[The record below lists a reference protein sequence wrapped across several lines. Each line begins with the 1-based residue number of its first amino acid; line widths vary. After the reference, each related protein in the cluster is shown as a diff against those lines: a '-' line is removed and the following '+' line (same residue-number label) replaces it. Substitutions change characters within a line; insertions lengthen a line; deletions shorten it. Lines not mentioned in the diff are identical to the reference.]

1 MKEIDLNK
9 WENYRSS
16 KKIMH
21 IKRFKEVDVSWDS
34 LIDLMNKSLSEDSD
48 ILSTMNKNYS
58 EPKYIYKNRVASII
72 GTIGYVQFVP
82 KLPLLLNQI
91 DYAIKTIDNIF
102 RQNKQ
107 RDAVQLFCNLVATE
121 YISEIHADAWDAV
134 AFQLKGTTIWDI
146 FTEDGQ
152 DILESVSLEE
162 GDLMLVPANAIHRV
176 TSNSSRATLNFRI
189 ERDEND

>member
-9 WENYRSS
+9 WEIYRSS
-16 KKIMH
+16 KRIMH
-21 IKRFKEVDVSWDS
+21 IKSFKDIDVSWDS
-34 LIDLMNKSLSEDSD
+34 LIDLMNKSLSKESD

-72 GTIGYVQFVP
+72 GTIGYVQFVAE
-82 KLPLLLNQI
+82 LPLLLNQV

-102 RQNKQ
+102 RQTNK
-107 RDAVQLFCNLVATE
+107 RDGVQLFCNLVATE
-121 YISEIHADAWDAV
+121 YISEIHSDAWDAV

-146 FTEDGQ
+146 FAEDEQ
-152 DILESVSLEE
+152 TIVESISLEE
-162 GDLMLVPANAIHRV
+162 GDLMLVPANAVHRV

-189 ERDEND
+189 ERDQND

>member
-9 WENYRSS
+9 WKTYRSS

-21 IKRFKEVDVSWDS
+21 IKGFKDVDVSWDS
-34 LIDLMNKSLSEDSD
+34 LIDLMNKSLSKETD

-58 EPKYIYKNRVASII
+58 EPKYIYKNRVASVI

-82 KLPLLLNQI
+82 ELPLLLNEI

-102 RQNKQ
+102 RQTHQ

-121 YISEIHADAWDAV
+121 YVSEIHADAWDAV

-146 FTEDGQ
+146 FAEDGQ
-152 DILESVSLEE
+152 NILESVALEE
-162 GDLMLVPANAIHRV
+162 GDLMLVPANAVHRV

-189 ERDEND
+189 EEN

>member
-9 WENYRSS
+9 WKNYRSS

-21 IKRFKEVDVSWDS
+21 IKGFKDVDVSWDS
-34 LIDLMNKSLSEDSD
+34 LIDLMNKSLSKETD

-58 EPKYIYKNRVASII
+58 EPKYVYKNRVSSII

-82 KLPLLLNQI
+82 ELPLLLNEV

-102 RQNKQ
+102 RQPNQ

-121 YISEIHADAWDAV
+121 YVSEIHSDAWDAV
-134 AFQLKGTTIWDI
+134 AFQLKGTTTWDI
-146 FTEDGQ
+146 FDEDGQ
-152 DILESVSLEE
+152 TILECIPLEE
-162 GDLMLVPANAIHRV
+162 GDLMLVPANAVHRV

-189 ERDEND
+189 EEN

>member
-9 WENYRSS
+9 WKNYRSS

-21 IKRFKEVDVSWDS
+21 IKGFKDVDVSWDS
-34 LIDLMNKSLSEDSD
+34 LIDLMNKSLSKETD

-58 EPKYIYKNRVASII
+58 EPKYVYKNRVSSII

-82 KLPLLLNQI
+82 ELPLLLNEV

-102 RQNKQ
+102 RQPNQ

-121 YISEIHADAWDAV
+121 YVSEIHSDAWDAV
-134 AFQLKGTTIWDI
+134 AFQLKGTTTWDI
-146 FTEDGQ
+146 FDEDGQ
-152 DILESVSLEE
+152 TILESIPLEE
-162 GDLMLVPANAIHRV
+162 GDLMLVPANAVHRV

-189 ERDEND
+189 EEN